1 MMRICVLLASLL
13 SGCLPATLPAQTG
26 PSGYHLVH
34 QYSLGGEGGWDYLTL
49 DGATRRLFVAR
60 STRVMVVDADSG
72 KLLSEIPDTPGV
84 HGVALVPALNR
95 GFISNGREGTVSVFD
110 LKTLKVSQKIKVG
123 ENPDAILYDPF
134 SKRVFA
140 FNGRSHDASVIDAE
154 TEKVVGTIPL
164 SGKPEFGVSDGQ
176 GRVYVNVEDK
186 GELALLDPKEMK
198 VKATWSLAPCE
209 EPTGLALDRAN
220 HRLFSGC
227 SNKLMA
233 VVDAESG
240 KLLTTLPIGDGV
252 DGVAFDPEVS
262 LAFSSNGEGTV
273 TVVKEES
280 PQKFSVL
287 ETVPTVAG
295 ARTITLDPKLHQLF
309 TVTKSE
315 TFVLLMLAK

>member
-1 MMRICVLLASLL
+1 MMRICVLLVSLW
-13 SGCLPATLPAQTG
+13 SGCVPATLLAQTG

-34 QYSLGGEGGWDYLTL
+34 QYNLGGEGGWDYLTL
-49 DGATRRLFVAR
+49 DGAARRLFIAR

-110 LKTLKVSQKIKVG
+110 LETLKVSRKIKVG
-123 ENPDAILYDPF
+123 ENPDAILYDP
-134 SKRVFA
+134 STKRVFV
-140 FNGRSHDASVIDAE
+140 FNGRSHDASVIEAE

-176 GRVYVNVEDK
+176 GRVYVNIEDK
-186 GELALLDPKEMK
+186 GELALLDPGGMK
-198 VKATWSLAPCE
+198 VKATWPLAPCE

-233 VVDAESG
+233 IVDGDSG

-252 DGVAFDPEVS
+252 DGVAFDPESS

-295 ARTITLDPKLHQLF
+295 ARTITLDPKSHQVY
-309 TVTKSE
+309 TVTKSDSFE
-315 TFVLLMLAK
+315 LLVLEK